1 MDPVPRGNLQ
11 PFPFA
16 SDAGTQHALP
26 PDGRLS
32 SMPTTQ
38 FVKREPFELA
48 GYHIAPGTSETIDIP
63 VSRLST
69 DTDVG
74 LRVRVLHGKRPGPV
88 LFVSGS
94 VHGDEIMGVE
104 IIRRLLKAVNP
115 KRLSGTL
122 LCIPIVNAYGFV
134 AHQRYLPDRRDLNRC
149 FPGSI
154 SGSLAAQLADRF
166 TQEIIARIS
175 CLNHHC
181 WYWFHWYLDWKR
193 GCWCSYSIGCHLGC
207 WCFRHCWRFSHLHLP
222 CHSPCCRCH
231 CRYCVEGQD
240 VQGCYRR

>member
-1 MDPVPRGNLQ
+1 MARGV
-11 PFPFA
+11 A
-16 SDAGTQHALP
+16 VAH
-26 PDGRLS
+26 
-32 SMPTTQ
+32 
-38 FVKREPFELA
+38 FELA
-48 GYHIAPGTSETIDIP
+48 GNRIAPGTSETIDIP

-74 LRVRVLHGKRPGPV
+74 LRVRVLHGRRPGPV

-115 KRLSGTL
+115 KRLAGTL

-149 FPGSI
+149 FPGST

-166 TQEIIARIS
+166 TQEIIARSDFGI
-175 CLNHHC
+175 
-181 WYWFHWYLDWKR
+181 DV
-193 GCWCSYSIGCHLGC
+193 
-207 WCFRHCWRFSHLHLP
+207 
-222 CHSPCCRCH
+222 HSAGHAP
-231 CRYCVEGQD
+231 GQFTAD
-240 VQGCYRR
+240 THK